1 MNGVFLFKKIIKIR
15 LHAAEL
21 KDLIKK
27 NKEIAEIFTLFPFI
41 VKLIKNRTQK
51 L

>member
-27 NKEIAEIFTLFPFI
+27 KEIAEILHYFL
-41 VKLIKNRTQK
+41 L
-51 L
+51 

>member
-27 NKEIAEIFTLFPFI
+27 IRK
-41 VKLIKNRTQK
+41 
-51 L
+51 

>member
-21 KDLIKK
+21 IDMIKK
-27 NKEIAEIFTLFPFI
+27 NKEIG
-41 VKLIKNRTQK
+41 VCKNFCVN